1 MRTDFVIDQFVRNII
16 WSGRSNI
23 ILNAEIEYKKNID
36 LFYSVN
42 AYK

>member
-1 MRTDFVIDQFVRNII
+1 MRTDFVIDQFVRNFI
-16 WSGRSNI
+16 WSGRCNI
-23 ILNAEIEYKKNID
+23 TLNAEIEYKRHID